1 MIDLAARGLLV
12 LDSESEYD
20 LTTPNG
26 KKAFRDAMNAAAYY
40 SDRLSTRV
48 QRGLR
53 LKAMAG
59 DPNGSARRFGFEED
73 RVTVRQDEADII
85 REMTNR
91 VLAGEALLQLVADLN
106 ARGVRGRPGQPV
118 GHHLAEEPAHPP
130 DQLRQ
135 GHL

>member
-1 MIDLAARGLLV
+1 MIVFDLERFSRQPKDGERMIDLAARGLLV

-26 KKAFRDAMNAAAYY
+26 KKAFRNAMNAAAYY

-59 DPNGSARRFGFEED
+59 DPNGS
-73 RVTVRQDEADII
+73 
-85 REMTNR
+85 
-91 VLAGEALLQLVADLN
+91 
-106 ARGVRGRPGQPV
+106 PGDSDSRKI
-118 GHHLAEEPAHPP
+118 G
-130 DQLRQ
+130 
-135 GHL
+135 

>member
-1 MIDLAARGLLV
+1 MIIFDLERFHRQPKDGERMIDLAARGLLV

-20 LTTPNG
+20 LITPNG

-59 DPNGSARRFGFEED
+59 DPNGSARR
-73 RVTVRQDEADII
+73 ISWPSI
-85 REMTNR
+85 RSSLTGSP
-91 VLAGEALLQLVADLN
+91 VL
-106 ARGVRGRPGQPV
+106 R
-118 GHHLAEEPAHPP
+118 H
-130 DQLRQ
+130 
-135 GHL
+135 

>member
-1 MIDLAARGLLV
+1 MIIFDLERFSRQPKDGERMIDLAARGLLV

-20 LTTPNG
+20 LITPNG

-59 DPNGSARRFGFEED
+59 DPNGSARRISWPSTRSSLTGSP
-73 RVTVRQDEADII
+73 
-85 REMTNR
+85 
-91 VLAGEALLQLVADLN
+91 VL
-106 ARGVRGRPGQPV
+106 P
-118 GHHLAEEPAHPP
+118 H
-130 DQLRQ
+130 
-135 GHL
+135 